1 MESERNIYDCH
12 YKLSYRYYKG
22 GDLLAMFH
30 ATGYP
35 EKWDYIGTIRP
46 PHAGRFSNGAMVE
59 HFATIWQAERY
70 MLAEIA
76 KGLQPYHKPTDPAP
90 EPSGDGVGVC
100 HSYETGAPCYSTS
113 AKSENRREV
122 TTLING
128 NGQPYK
134 VEVPTVEIHGFTNS
148 GGLAH
153 IEENTGLH
161 FEEIHK
167 DSVYRA
173 QPQKWEQV
181 AALLLTYNWLTR
193 YYNCAHRENVLV
205 LRADC
210 NTPTAATLY
219 YKQDG
224 QEFVGIRG
232 AY

>member
-1 MESERNIYDCH
+1 MN
-12 YKLSYRYYKG
+12 
-22 GDLLAMFH
+22 
-30 ATGYP
+30 T
-35 EKWDYIGTIRP
+35 TTNNTQ
-46 PHAGRFSNGAMVE
+46 SNNQGNA
-59 HFATIWQAERY
+59 
-70 MLAEIA
+70 
-76 KGLQPYHKPTDPAP
+76 
-90 EPSGDGVGVC
+90 
-100 HSYETGAPCYSTS
+100 
-113 AKSENRREV
+113 REF

-128 NGQPYK
+128 NGNPYR
-134 VEVPTVEIHGFTNS
+134 VEVPTVEIHGFMNDTAR
-148 GGLAH
+148 AH

-167 DSVYRA
+167 ESVYRA

-210 NTPTAATLY
+210 NTPAAATLY